1 MSESICELS
10 VFTSP
15 TPASGRAPQSRVAGS
30 SHQLIPL
37 LLSGLPPCP
46 STGHPQGLGS
56 SVTCPQA
63 VMGFRLQARM
73 TWAAALHTGAP
84 ASFQRWRLP
93 GGPLTLTERMP
104 RGSPPKH
111 RPPVLGPPFSPG
123 CRCCNHP
130 TSSAALLWRQK
141 EGKTAGLQTPPAH

>member
-15 TPASGRAPQSRVAGS
+15 TLASRRAPQARVAGL
-30 SHQLIPL
+30 SHQLTPL
-37 LLSGLPPCP
+37 LLSGLLPCP

-56 SVTCPQA
+56 SVACPQA
-63 VMGFRLQARM
+63 VMGSHLQAHM

-84 ASFQRWRLP
+84 TSFQRWRLP

-111 RPPVLGPPFSPG
+111 RTPALGPPFSPG
-123 CRCCNHP
+123 CRCCIHL
-130 TSSAALLWRQK
+130 TSSAAL
-141 EGKTAGLQTPPAH
+141 